1 MYAIFDNYGKQ
12 YKVIEGQIIKLE
24 KIQGVIGNK
33 IEFNN
38 VLLISNKNKLNIGNP
53 IVPGGKVIA
62 EIISHGKNKKIKIIK
77 FRRRKHYRK
86 IQGHRQLFTNI
97 KIIKI
102 IFLI

>member
-1 MYAIFDNYGKQ
+1 MYVIFDNGGKQ

-24 KIQGVIGNK
+24 KIQGIIGKK

-38 VLLISNKNKLNIGNP
+38 VLLISNNNKLNIGKP
-53 IVPGGKVIA
+53 VIPGGKVIA
-62 EIISHGKNKKIKIIK
+62 EIISHGKDKKIKVVK

-102 IFLI
+102 IFSI